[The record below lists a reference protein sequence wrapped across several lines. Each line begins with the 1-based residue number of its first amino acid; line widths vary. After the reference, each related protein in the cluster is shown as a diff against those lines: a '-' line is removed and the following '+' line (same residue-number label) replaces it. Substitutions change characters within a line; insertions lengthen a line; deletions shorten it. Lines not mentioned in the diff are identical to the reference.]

1 MTDLLDPMIRP
12 DGQGGSESQST
23 NAVGSPSASDDQLPR
38 EIHTRAVAAGTPS
51 TTGQELTD
59 THGSAAG
66 GGPHSPPATE
76 ATPPTPATP
85 GATPSESPV
94 HSGSEP
100 RSSGDGWLELRIWAE
115 MFHDAQQQRIASV
128 NRAERGGVDPDVYA
142 AYTESLATAEHVCRL
157 NLRRCYKRVVPAP
170 IREWQKATLGVG
182 DDLLARLLGHLGH
195 PRIATPHH
203 WEGTGAKR
211 VLVADEPYERTVGQ
225 LWQYAG
231 HGRPGRAQKGATFDD
246 LAALGSPTVKMLVHL
261 NAEAIVKAAVR
272 KYPDAPTEFTPESRF
287 AKSALGQVYI
297 DARTASMDKLHTAP
311 CVRCGPSGKP
321 AQPGTP
327 WGGGHKQGDAL
338 RRVGKE
344 MLRDLWR
351 ASA

>member
-12 DGQGGSESQST
+12 DGHST
-23 NAVGSPSASDDQLPR
+23 RGIQDRPAVGSPSASDDQSTF
-38 EIHTRAVAAGTPS
+38 EVQSGHVVAGTLS
-51 TTGQELTD
+51 TTGRTRHD
-59 THGSAAG
+59 TQTVGAG
-66 GGPHSPPATE
+66 GGPLSPPAIE
-76 ATPPTPATP
+76 GPSPIPDPP
-85 GATPSESPV
+85 GAPPPESPV
-94 HSGSEP
+94 QRAADTHDP
-100 RSSGDGWLELRIWAE
+100 YDGWLELRIWAE
-115 MFHDAQQQRIASV
+115 MFYDAQQQRIASV

-182 DDLLARLLGHLGH
+182 DDLLPRLLGHLGH

-203 WEGTGAKR
+203 WEGTGSKR

-261 NAEAIVKAAVR
+261 NAEAIVQASVR